1 MAGIYYGKYILWL
14 VYIMDSISYGW
25 YILWLVYIMAS
36 IYPDSS
42 LSNLVSMA
50 VEDGCNDSG
59 RLVHKSPVLVQPTQG
74 PLSQPLKAF

>member
-1 MAGIYYGKYILWL
+1 
-14 VYIMDSISYGW
+14 
-25 YILWLVYIMAS
+25 MAS